1 MKAVGKLI
9 AAGAKFDL
17 RSEDGNTALDLAKNG
32 GYSGIEAVLRANGAK

>member
-17 RSEDGNTALDLAKNG
+17 RSEDGNTALDLAKEN
-32 GYSGIEAVLRANGAK
+32 GYSGVEALLRANWTK